1 MARKQIQRLSKAGA
15 IALIYRE
22 RSRIKVYDRANPT
35 IGIGHL
41 LTPKERQTGVI
52 LVKDEKGN
60 QLRLTVSAGL
70 NKKQIELLF
79 LQDIETMSRELNA
92 ALEVNTTQQQFDA
105 LMFFHFNIGPTN
117 FRRSQVR
124 RVLNAGGTSQA
135 VAAAWQSSFTTSGGQ
150 RSAELVDRRK
160 DEATFWLTGE
170 YEHLSNRRHERTV
183 LAGF

>member
-1 MARKQIQRLSKAGA
+1 MARTQIQRLSKAGA

-22 RSRIKVYDRANPT
+22 RSRVKVYDKANPT

-52 LVKDEKGN
+52 LVKDAKGN
-60 QLRLTVSAGL
+60 QLRFAISAGL
-70 NKKQIELLF
+70 NKEQIELLF
-79 LQDIETMSRELNA
+79 LQDIETMARELNV

-124 RVLNAGGTSQA
+124 RVLNAGGTPQA
-135 VAAAWQSSFTTSGGQ
+135 VAAVWQHSFTTSNGQ
-150 RSAELVDRRK
+150 RVAELVDRRR

-170 YEHLSNRRHERTV
+170 YEHLSNRKHERTV
-183 LAGF
+183 LAEF